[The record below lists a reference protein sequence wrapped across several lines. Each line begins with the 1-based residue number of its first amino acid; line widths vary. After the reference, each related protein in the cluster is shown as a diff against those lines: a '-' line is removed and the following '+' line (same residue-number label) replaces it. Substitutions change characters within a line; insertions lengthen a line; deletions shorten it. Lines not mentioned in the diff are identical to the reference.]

1 MQQCMRQVEFV
12 PFRLTEAADIYSIRI
27 VGKET
32 TEFQEFLISFKDI
45 DDNYLRSDF
54 NRILASLST
63 MINNGI
69 MERYFRPE
77 GNLNDRIHALP
88 LYTIPR
94 PKQCNGTLRLY
105 CIRISDQLLI
115 LGGGGEKTTQTYDE
129 DAILS
134 DKIQTLQSID
144 NALRELEKDGIDIH
158 QSINNLTLNI
168 P

>member
-1 MQQCMRQVEFV
+1 
-12 PFRLTEAADIYSIRI
+12 
-27 VGKET
+27 
-32 TEFQEFLISFKDI
+32 
-45 DDNYLRSDF
+45 
-54 NRILASLST
+54 
-63 MINNGI
+63 

-115 LGGGGEKTTQTYDE
+115 LGGGGEKTTQTYDQ
-129 DAILS
+129 DAILY
-134 DKIQTLQSID
+134 DKVQTLQSID
-144 NALRELEKDGIDIH
+144 NALRELEKDGIDIY